1 MKRKFALIAVC
12 MAILLSGCWD
22 AKEPQSVNF
31 VTALGIDY
39 VKGEYTVYAQVLA
52 FGDISKQESS
62 ANTEETQVWIATGKG
77 ETISKALMSIYPAS
91 QQKTLWTHVKA
102 IVFSKSLLNS
112 NLGECLNSLLRSS
125 ELRYTPWVYGT
136 DQDIPSIL
144 SGVSL
149 LNQSALNS
157 ELMDPRE
164 VYEQL
169 STVEPLRLIKLMNG
183 IREPAA
189 TVLLPSIKLTDQVW
203 SSKEKPISLVRLDG
217 AYVIS
222 KGENKGFLNGGLLNG
237 ARWVAFKN
245 MHRYPVLLKLK
256 NGSQAQINI
265 VDSKPSVKVR
275 LDRGQVRFTVK
286 IKVTAA
292 VSEVAGQPAP
302 TSLQI
307 KEAASAQIKQQIIG
321 NFHAAKAKKIDI
333 YGIEDILYRKFN
345 PQWKKMTAGPGGQD
359 HLFSSLQLENTD
371 VDVKLMH
378 SSTYKLQYR

>member
-1 MKRKFALIAVC
+1 MKRKFALIAACKAV
-12 MAILLSGCWD
+12 LLSGCWD
-22 AKEPQSVNF
+22 AKEPQSINF
-31 VTALGIDY
+31 ITALGIDY
-39 VKGEYTVYAQVLA
+39 VKGEYTIYAQVLA

-62 ANTEETQVWIATGKG
+62 VNTEETGVWIATGKG

-136 DQDIPSIL
+136 EQDIPSIL

-169 STVEPLRLIKLMNG
+169 STIEPLRLMKLING

-189 TVLLPSIKLTDQVW
+189 TVLLPSIKLTDKVW

-222 KGENKGFLNGGLLNG
+222 KGENKGYLDDGLLNG

-245 MHRYPVLLKLK
+245 MHRYPLLLKIK
-256 NGSQAQINI
+256 DGGQAQINI
-265 VDSKPSVKVR
+265 LNSEPLVKVR
-275 LDRGQVRFTVK
+275 LDGGQVKFTVK
-286 IKVTAA
+286 LKVTAA
-292 VSEVAGQPAP
+292 VSEVAGQPVP

-307 KEAASAQIKQQIIG
+307 KEAAAAQIKQQITG
-321 NFHAAKAKKIDI
+321 SFHAAKAKNIDI
-333 YGIEDILYRKFN
+333 YGLEDMLYRRFN
-345 PQWKKMTAGPGGQD
+345 RQWKKMTAGPGGQD
-359 HLFSSLQLENTD
+359 HLLSSFQLEDAD

-378 SSTYKLQYR
+378 SSTYKLKYH